1 MGPFIFAAV
10 IFCENMKN
18 QLDQRLW
25 NKNGK
30 IDCASLNLCPRSVS
44 FAGNCVY
51 FTHVAT
57 VASRATSLNGMGLE
71 SSAQKQC
78 NFHLLSVSV
87 SVAFAIHSF
96 DAKMEF
102 TCSIRKRKI
111 IRMVKRFTYISRS
124 GIECLNSHMS
134 GTVSCSPNATH
145 FIIACSL
152 CYALTLLDH
161 SLLQYCTMEIYVGKK
176 LQWVFSFI
184 WFFFALL
191 FFLPFYFGLL
201 FFEF

>member
-1 MGPFIFAAV
+1 M
-10 IFCENMKN
+10 
-18 QLDQRLW
+18 
-25 NKNGK
+25 
-30 IDCASLNLCPRSVS
+30 S

-51 FTHVAT
+51 YTHVAT
-57 VASRATSLNGMGLE
+57 AASRATSLNGMGLE

-78 NFHLLSVSV
+78 NFLLLSVSV
-87 SVAFAIHSF
+87 SVAFAIHSL

-102 TCSIRKRKI
+102 TCSIWKRKI

-152 CYALTLLDH
+152 CYALTLYCNIVQWRSTLGKNYNGFFL
-161 SLLQYCTMEIYVGKK
+161 SFGSFLLCFF
-176 LQWVFSFI
+176 FSFFL
-184 WFFFALL
+184 WSSFFWVLNWSHKNMNATLVSHRTKVN
-191 FFLPFYFGLL
+191 PFTMVTRVIKMARRVEYR
-201 FFEF
+201 